1 MHISALTAP
10 KMSYPFPALKYF
22 LTDDKTM
29 MTSISELIN
38 VLGHCL

>member
-10 KMSYPFPALKYF
+10 KMDYPFPALKYS

-29 MTSISELIN
+29 MTFISGLIN
-38 VLGHCL
+38 FLGHCL